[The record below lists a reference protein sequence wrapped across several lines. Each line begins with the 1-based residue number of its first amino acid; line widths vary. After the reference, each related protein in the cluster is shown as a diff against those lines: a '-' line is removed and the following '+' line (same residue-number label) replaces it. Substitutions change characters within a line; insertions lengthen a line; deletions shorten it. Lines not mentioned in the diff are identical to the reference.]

1 MRYPAV
7 AGSFYSAKESALR
20 QQIEDSFTSKIGPG
34 SIPVLGKGR
43 GSIVGAVVP
52 HAGYVYSGPVAA
64 HVYGQ
69 IAKEGFPETFVII
82 GPNHHGT
89 GSGVAM
95 TTEDFITPLGT
106 CQVDRELAK
115 KLSGWVDDDP
125 RAHVREH
132 SVEVQIPFLQYFS
145 KQVKFLPITMLFQDF
160 ETAKE
165 LGVRLRKACQGKDF
179 IVIASSDFSHYVP
192 PSIAQKQ
199 DRAVIDKI
207 LALDAAGVETT
218 VMTRNV
224 SMCGYGPVMAMLEA
238 VQGGS
243 AELLRYATSG
253 DLRPMPEV
261 VGYAGIVVRK

>member
-7 AGSFYSAKESALR
+7 AGSFYSAKENALR

-34 SIPVLGKGR
+34 SLPSLGTGR
-43 GSIVGAVVP
+43 GNIVGAVVP
-52 HAGYVYSGPVAA
+52 HAGYVFSGPVAA

-82 GPNHHGT
+82 GPNHHGL

-106 CQVDRELAK
+106 CQVDKELAK

-125 RAHVREH
+125 RAHLREH
-132 SVEVQIPFLQYFS
+132 SVEVQVPFIQYFS
-145 KQVKFLPITMLFQDF
+145 KGAKFLPITMLFQDY

-165 LGVRLRKACQGKDF
+165 LGTRLRKACQGRDV

-192 PSIAQKQ
+192 ADFAQKQ
-199 DRAVIDKI
+199 DRAVIARI
-207 LALDAAGVETT
+207 LGLDAPGVETA
-218 VMTRNV
+218 VVSKGV

-238 VQGGS
+238 VHGGS
-243 AELLRYATSG
+243 AELLKYATSG
-253 DLRPMPEV
+253 DLQPMRDV
-261 VGYAGIVVRK
+261 VGYAGIIVRK